1 MNHLTIT
8 EGNILHIC
16 ADVKKKNKK
25 ISFFVKIGVSIPRI
39 DSSNQFTFLF
49 ATHKY
54 TTTLMVKEIIPQFLR
69 APMNLSPSPF
79 HGSTSLLSTLL
90 RDSERS
96 RTVTVLPRTECAR
109 HEVSLSKDGEE
120 ETGGE

>member
-1 MNHLTIT
+1 MNHEPITIA
-8 EGNILHIC
+8 EDNILHIC

-39 DSSNQFTFLF
+39 DSSNQLTFLF

-79 HGSTSLLSTLL
+79 HGSTSL
-90 RDSERS
+90 
-96 RTVTVLPRTECAR
+96 TVL
-109 HEVSLSKDGEE
+109 SLSKDGEE